1 MPRAPLPAMET
12 SGETFTLIHWF
23 STRGILTPWGHL
35 ALAPDIF
42 GVTTG
47 GGDVLI
53 GREWA
58 EARWAAQEP
67 TTHRTVPATENY
79 LGPEVKSAEAV
90 KLWKHNS

>member
-1 MPRAPLPAMET
+1 M
-12 SGETFTLIHWF
+12 
-23 STRGILTPWGHL
+23 
-35 ALAPDIF
+35 
-42 GVTTG
+42 
-47 GGDVLI
+47 LI